1 MMPLADVSNAPLSSP
16 VLAAFLVVVFIAMHA
31 LVIAGET
38 AIENLKPHH
47 IRFARESD
55 DALADRLQALL
66 DDRQR
71 YAAACALAGQFLRL
85 LLMVATLAMAQSLS
99 LLMPI
104 PADDGTN
111 FVNLLLS
118 VIAVALPVGLL
129 NLIFGQ
135 LLPKSYG
142 AHQPQLVA
150 NRFRPLILVLAFL
163 FSVPSAM
170 IVGLANLFAGRFGGR
185 TSLSTNQ
192 AEEEIRTL
200 MESAR
205 ESGEI
210 ERDERELLSS
220 VFEFTD
226 TVAREV
232 MTPRV
237 DLDALPARSDPSEVV
252 LLIQQSGHSRIPL
265 FEETDDQIVGIVHAK
280 DLLMAI
286 AGEKRRP
293 SLRKLMRA
301 PLFVPE
307 NKNLHDLLTEMR
319 THRSQMAIVQDDFG
333 GTAGIVTIEDIVEE
347 LVGEIVDEYDVEEAE
362 ITPMDGAWLIDGRT
376 HLDDVNDEIGSEF
389 ESEEFD
395 TLGGYVFGLFG
406 RQPKVTESIR
416 SDGYHFEIAQTDG
429 RRIQKLLVRAAPEP
443 DSESPGD

>member
-1 MMPLADVSNAPLSSP
+1 MNPVASISTIEFSP
-16 VLAAFLVVVFIAMHA
+16 PALTVALIFLFVVLHA
-31 LVIAGET
+31 LLVASET
-38 AIENLKPHH
+38 AIENLKPHQ
-47 IRFARESD
+47 IRHARETSE
-55 DALADRLQALL
+55 AAADRLQHLL
-66 DDRQR
+66 DQRQR
-71 YAAACALAGQFLRL
+71 YLAACALATQFIRL
-85 LLMVATLAMAQSLS
+85 LLMVATLAIAQSLAM
-99 LLMPI
+99 LW
-104 PADDGTN
+104 PASAVDSSN
-111 FVNLLLS
+111 FLNLVVAVL
-118 VIAVALPVGLL
+118 IVALPTGLL

-142 AHQPQLVA
+142 AHFPNAVA
-150 NRFRPLILVLAFL
+150 LRLRPLTLAVSFI
-163 FSVPSAM
+163 FSWPSAV
-170 IVGLANLFAGRFGGR
+170 IVGIANLFTRRFGGR
-185 TSLSTNQ
+185 ASLATNQ

-232 MTPRV
+232 MTPRI

-252 LLIQQSGHSRIPL
+252 QLIQQSGHSRIPL

-319 THRSQMAIVQDDFG
+319 SHRSQMAIVQDDFG

-362 ITPMDGAWLIDGRT
+362 ITPMDGAWLVDGRT

-395 TLGGYVFGLFG
+395 TIGGYVFGLFG
-406 RQPKVTESIR
+406 RQPKITETYE

-429 RRIQKLLVRAAPEP
+429 RRIQKLLVRPAPES
-443 DSESPGD
+443 DSDNSGD

>member
-1 MMPLADVSNAPLSSP
+1 MPLAAATSAPFSSP
-16 VLAAFLVVVFIAMHA
+16 VLAAFLIVIFIAMHA
-31 LVIAGET
+31 LVIAAET

-47 IRFARESD
+47 VRFARESD
-55 DALADRLQALL
+55 EILADRLQHLL
-66 DDRQR
+66 DDRPR

-99 LLMPI
+99 LLMPV

-142 AHQPQLVA
+142 GHQPQAVA
-150 NRFRPLILVLAFL
+150 NRFRSLIRVMAFL

-252 LLIQQSGHSRIPL
+252 QLIQQSGHSRIPL

-362 ITPMDGAWLIDGRT
+362 ITSMDGAWLIDGRT